1 MDITFFNP
9 IQQFH
14 YKVRNILGK
23 RSKVKDMP
31 FIVHNADRTS
41 AEHTCLIHQPLCH
54 NSVGSQKIFNGIR
67 VQFIQPLINLVSVF
81 YLCNIFRW
89 CQDMFA
95 I

>member
-9 IQQFH
+9 TQQFH

-54 NSVGSQKIFNGIR
+54 NSVGSQRFGYPWI
-67 VQFIQPLINLVSVF
+67 V
-81 YLCNIFRW
+81 
-89 CQDMFA
+89 
-95 I
+95 